1 MALKAQQYQIV
12 KAKDTK
18 ALLTSLLI
26 IPELRVLVLTKRH
39 LGSGNE
45 IGAGWIFHFPT
56 SCARARTRTAKR
68 VTTKRARI
76 RWASV
81 NLKKSKKFQSFLPSQ
96 PEYQERLSGKGGGGG
111 GVLTRLVYWFHVSAY
126 KHLSAKGLP
135 AAVILPGIKS
145 NPGWCEEALR

>member
-39 LGSGNE
+39 VGSGNE
-45 IGAGWIFHFPT
+45 IGAGWIFQFPT
-56 SCARARTRTAKR
+56 SCAWARTRTAKR

-111 GVLTRLVYWFHVSAY
+111 ADPACLLVSCKRLQTFECKRVTRRGDSTRDKKQPGVV
-126 KHLSAKGLP
+126 
-135 AAVILPGIKS
+135 
-145 NPGWCEEALR
+145 